1 MFGFCDS
8 IEGAGHDRNV
18 IGNGEVLYECFQ
30 KIGFLPPNHA
40 FVHRVWNH
48 YKPSI
53 LGVFPL
59 FLETPI

>member
-1 MFGFCDS
+1 MGSQVPGGLEFGDP
-8 IEGAGHDRNV
+8 RTL
-18 IGNGEVLYECFQ
+18 LYGCFQ
-30 KIGFLPPNHA
+30 KYRENPQIIHFN
-40 FVHRVWNH
+40 RVFH